1 MVLTPPFSL
10 TTSTTHQVLMRRT
23 RPEVS
28 ASNAKLDELNFAR
41 RGLGGDPTI
50 TTQRPV
56 MRRTHQELV
65 AEEES
70 AQQKMANVSKRQRA
84 ATLKDKAEKAEIRRA
99 KARERMAISFQWDF
113 SRRAKIKA
121 LPPDEQH
128 EYQNRARLSRAKW
141 REENRRYLAVAS
153 WGYRHRKY
161 VDLYEKLS
169 GTDRTLYDQYLTTST
184 NRRAKKMRAQ
194 RIAERR
200 SQPSADAGADV
211 GSDLPDSSE
220 ISTSD
225 SE

>member
-1 MVLTPPFSL
+1 M
-10 TTSTTHQVLMRRT
+10 LMRRS
-23 RPEVS
+23 RPELS
-28 ASNAKLDELNFAR
+28 ASNAKLDQLNFAR
-41 RGLGGDPTI
+41 RGLGGDPSI

-56 MRRTHQELV
+56 MRRPHQEQV

-70 AQQKMANVSKRQRA
+70 LQQKMANISKKQRNI
-84 ATLKDKAEKAEIRRA
+84 LQEKAEKAEIRRA
-99 KARERMAISFQWDF
+99 KARERMAI
-113 SRRAKIKA
+113 RRAKIKA
-121 LPPDEQH
+121 LPPDEQY

-169 GTDRTLYDQYLTTST
+169 GADRTLYDQYLTTST
-184 NRRAKKMRAQ
+184 NRRVKKLRAQ
-194 RIAERR
+194 RMAERR
-200 SQPSADAGADV
+200 AQPPVDAGADE